1 MTVEIADEKV
11 VAEIN
16 RLAAGLALTPE
27 EIVRRA
33 VLEKGER
40 ERQTA
45 TRSTPDEM
53 RTAFREL
60 QSLYA
65 AHHDPGDRRTADE
78 IIGYNEHG
86 LFD

>member
-1 MTVEIADEKV
+1 MTVEIADENV

-33 VLEKGER
+33 VLEKAER
-40 ERQTA
+40 ERQTGA
-45 TRSTPDEM
+45 RSTADEM
-53 RTAFREL
+53 RIAFREL

-65 AHHDPGDRRTADE
+65 AHHDASDLRTADE
-78 IIGYNEHG
+78 ILGYNEHG